1 MKVIRKNCNITILF
15 ASLILSIS
23 IISCKPEIEN
33 DILFTGDKYKN
44 IMQFISTNA
53 DYSSFEKIVKSGKMY
68 DALSSYNSNGGI
80 DYTLFLPTNDAVAK
94 FISEN
99 ESYSTMDAL
108 LQDADYCSE
117 IVKYHLVNGRIPS
130 TDFPNGALAN
140 KTISNYFLTIFFREI
155 DNVITYAVNDESKI
169 TVKDIKLNNGTI
181 HIIDKMLTPVVYTS
195 YQWVEKNTKFSIFSE
210 LLSKCGLSDTLN
222 AYGLDQ
228 LGRKVYNEYTLIA
241 ESDSLYGANAILSF
255 NDLVSKIYSTGVVD
269 QDFTNQNN
277 LVNKYARYHVIEKS
291 VFLDEFKTD
300 VYNTYGDSPI
310 SVDLDGI
317 LKFNTGTKNF
327 DSITTNNV
335 KTYINYI
342 QIDLGKS
349 NIVSRSGAI
358 HQLNQV
364 LYPFIPSRKAVT
376 FEFYEEPII
385 NTLSSIEGD
394 HIINIADLKNI
405 SLVGLKSFNFIN
417 SSASLSGVLNTDYLK
432 ITGNFDFI
440 FKTPKILAGRY
451 TMKLVVNRGDVSYAS
466 IQTKVDNQNV
476 GVILNLTDDTSG
488 FKTVTLGTVEF
499 WDFNSRTV
507 KLSTIIPGTVL
518 IDRIIFEPI

>member
-1 MKVIRKNCNITILF
+1 M
-15 ASLILSIS
+15 
-23 IISCKPEIEN
+23 P
-33 DILFTGDKYKN
+33 
-44 IMQFISTNA
+44 
-53 DYSSFEKIVKSGKMY
+53 
-68 DALSSYNSNGGI
+68 
-80 DYTLFLPTNDAVAK
+80 
-94 FISEN
+94 
-99 ESYSTMDAL
+99 
-108 LQDADYCSE
+108 
-117 IVKYHLVNGRIPS
+117 
-130 TDFPNGALAN
+130 
-140 KTISNYFLTIFFREI
+140 
-155 DNVITYAVNDESKI
+155 
-169 TVKDIKLNNGTI
+169 
-181 HIIDKMLTPVVYTS
+181 
-195 YQWVEKNTKFSIFSE
+195 
-210 LLSKCGLSDTLN
+210 
-222 AYGLDQ
+222 
-228 LGRKVYNEYTLIA
+228 
-241 ESDSLYGANAILSF
+241 NAILSF
-255 NDLVSKIYSTGVVD
+255 NDLTTKIYSTGVVD
-269 QDFTNQNN
+269 QDFTNKNN

-310 SVDLDGI
+310 SVDLEGI

-364 LYPFIPSRKAVT
+364 LYPFIPGRKAVT